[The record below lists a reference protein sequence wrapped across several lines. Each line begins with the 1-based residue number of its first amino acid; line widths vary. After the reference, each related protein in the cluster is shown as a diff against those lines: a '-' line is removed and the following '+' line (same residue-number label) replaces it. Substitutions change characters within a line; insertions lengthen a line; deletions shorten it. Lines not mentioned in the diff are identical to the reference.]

1 MKKVFEAIMALSA
14 TKRRKLMELSSFS
27 LSEALSAYK
36 KGFFTRSLIE
46 TDEYFSMIQAGG
58 VLNPNVVDSIMMEVS
73 TNLSTKEQVMVDIV
87 NQLTNR
93 EFKIARNHPK

>member
-1 MKKVFEAIMALSA
+1 
-14 TKRRKLMELSSFS
+14 MELSSFS